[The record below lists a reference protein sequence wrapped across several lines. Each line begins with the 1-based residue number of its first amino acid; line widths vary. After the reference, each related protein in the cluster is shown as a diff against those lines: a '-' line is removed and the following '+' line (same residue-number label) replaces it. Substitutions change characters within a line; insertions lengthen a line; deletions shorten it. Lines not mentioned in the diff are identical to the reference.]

1 MDVDFLQSCL
11 CAMLTPTAP
20 LAHVRLQ
27 HQEDVLRGY
36 LTGHRRR
43 EVSFK

>member
-1 MDVDFLQSCL
+1 MDVDFLQSCV

-20 LAHVRLQ
+20 LAHVPLQ
-27 HQEDVLRGY
+27 HQEDVGGY

-43 EVSFK
+43 EVSFY